1 VSILFLQI
9 AASSS
14 RKAVS
19 FSATHISA
27 RSLQGQTHRE
37 LVNRPVHFQKRGQL
51 FIRVHNEPL
60 SVAAVRVSNPDCSP
74 LSESMAETLPQ
85 LQPALLRLSATIS
98 QYRFTL
104 AGHNV
109 LSADSLESICE

>member
-9 AASSS
+9 AACSS

-37 LVNRPVHFQKRGQL
+37 LVNRPFHFTKRGQF

-60 SVAAVRVSNPDCSP
+60 SVVAMRVNNPDRSP
-74 LSESMAETLPQ
+74 ASLIPLP
-85 LQPALLRLSATIS
+85 
-98 QYRFTL
+98 
-104 AGHNV
+104 
-109 LSADSLESICE
+109 